1 MDVPDL
7 LLTLTTERLLLREL
21 QMSDAPDVF
30 EYASN
35 PEVTRYTSWSTH
47 QTLADSERFLES
59 VMVKYY
65 TERPMEWGIVHRTT
79 SKLIGTCGLI
89 NWEPNHARA
98 EIGYVLARPYW
109 GMGYMTE
116 AVQAVISFGFHA
128 MLLNRI
134 QATCMLENIASARVM
149 EKVGMQYE
157 GILHEY
163 AFIREQY
170 RDLKLYAIIKPKNDF
185 HFEARSLLNFPIDTQ
200 YSRK

>member
-7 LLTLTTERLLLREL
+7 LLTLTTDRLLLRQL
-21 QMSDAPDVF
+21 RMSDALEVF

-47 QTLADSERFLES
+47 QTIADSERFLES
-59 VMVKYY
+59 VMHKYY
-65 TERPMEWGIVHRTT
+65 TERPMDWGIVHKGN
-79 SKLIGTCGLI
+79 SQLIGTCGLI

-109 GMGYMTE
+109 GLGYMTE
-116 AVQAVISFGFHA
+116 AVRAVISYGFHA

-134 QATCMLENIASARVM
+134 QATCMLDNTASARVM

-157 GILHEY
+157 GILREY
-163 AFIREQY
+163 AYIREKY
-170 RDLKLYAIIKPKNDF
+170 VDLKLYAIIKPKNDF
-185 HFEARSLLNFPIDTQ
+185 HFEARSLLNFPID
-200 YSRK
+200 